1 MSETTHEPATGPEAA
16 TASEVTAVTSG
27 RPPELIALTGG
38 VSLRRRALADADP
51 LNEAVVAN
59 LDHLR
64 PWMAWAAE
72 APTPEL
78 SRDLAQAGVTAWD
91 EGTDFMYLA
100 GLDGQ
105 PGSVVGAFGLH
116 GRIGPGALEIGY
128 WVSAGHTR
136 RGIATAA
143 AARLTEVALAL
154 PGITRVE
161 IRCDEGNQLS
171 AAVPQRLGYRLDRVI
186 DYTPTAPAETG
197 RKLIWVRTA

>member
-1 MSETTHEPATGPEAA
+1 MSETTHEPAPAPEAA
-16 TASEVTAVTSG
+16 PVTTG
-27 RPPELIALTGG
+27 RPPELIALPGG
-38 VSLRRRALADADP
+38 VSLRRRGLADADP
-51 LNEAVVAN
+51 LNAAVVAN

-78 SRDLAQAGVTAWD
+78 SRELAQAGVTAWD
-91 EGTDFMYLA
+91 EGTDFMYLV
-100 GLDGQ
+100 GLDDR

-128 WVSAGHTR
+128 WVSADHTR

-154 PGITRVE
+154 PGVTRVE
-161 IRCDEGNQLS
+161 IHCDEGNQPS
-171 AAVPQRLGYRLDRVI
+171 AAVPERLGYRLDRTI